1 MKKSKTKKKMVPFWK
16 RGNLSDSKKLG
27 NDLSRT
33 EAWLAGRWKKDKSKE
48 KELQYQKY
56 NLKRKG
62 FPLIVEE
69 LNRRYQ
75 QKPPM

>member
-1 MKKSKTKKKMVPFWK
+1 MKKSKTKKKMGPFWK
-16 RGNLSDSKKLG
+16 RGILSDIKKLG
-27 NDLSRT
+27 KDLSRT

-48 KELQYQKY
+48 ELQYQKY

-62 FPLIVEE
+62 FLLIIEE